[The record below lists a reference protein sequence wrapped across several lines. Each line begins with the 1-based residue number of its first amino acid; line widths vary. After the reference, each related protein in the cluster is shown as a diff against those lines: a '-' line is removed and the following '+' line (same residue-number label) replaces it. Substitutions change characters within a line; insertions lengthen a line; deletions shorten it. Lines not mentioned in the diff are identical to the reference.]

1 MLLGADAQPQNAA
14 SRRWLRAGQRQR
26 ESALPEAPM
35 KFCSKVDAWLAIT
48 LFLSSAV
55 ALFAA
60 YSIASRTADFG
71 LLGPAMLAG
80 IGAGLP
86 MWLFFST
93 NYHVHSGN
101 LVIYSGPFGWQVPL
115 LGITRIVPTR
125 SALSGPALSLD
136 RLRVEYGAGK
146 VVLISPQDQEAFLR
160 AISEAK
166 SAA

>member
-1 MLLGADAQPQNAA
+1 
-14 SRRWLRAGQRQR
+14 
-26 ESALPEAPM
+26 M
-35 KFCSKVDAWLAIT
+35 KFRSKVDAWLALT
-48 LFLSSAV
+48 LLLSSAI

-60 YSIASRTADFG
+60 YSIASRTAG
-71 LLGPAMLAG
+71 LSLLGPAMLAA

-93 NYHVHSGN
+93 YYLVHGGN
-101 LVIYSGPFGWQVPL
+101 LVIHSGPFGWRVPL
-115 LGITRIVPTR
+115 SGITRIVPTR
-125 SALSGPALSLD
+125 SALSSPALSLD

-146 VVLISPQDQEAFLR
+146 VVLISPQDQEALLR

>member
-1 MLLGADAQPQNAA
+1 
-14 SRRWLRAGQRQR
+14 
-26 ESALPEAPM
+26 M
-35 KFCSKVDAWLAIT
+35 KFRSKVDAWLAIT

-101 LVIYSGPFGWQVPL
+101 LVIHSGPFGWQVPL